1 MENIALLDDIRS
13 AMEQSLVL
21 RSQLK
26 LLVESAQKYEGETKQ
41 ILIETKDKLKSLEV
55 REKAVQEK
63 ENKILSTEALEHR
76 SREIEEQATQIQ
88 NLRLACDRECAE
100 KRADL
105 SNELAD
111 FVSKVKDLEARE
123 MALEE
128 DRKTYK
134 ATLLRKLGKD
144 PS

>member
-111 FVSKVKDLEARE
+111 FASKVKDLEARE
-123 MALEE
+123 RALEE